1 MLLAIDTAAGTS
13 VAVVERDRVLSVHSV
28 EDTRRH
34 AEVIGDLIQR
44 SLADAGAAVSN
55 LTGVAVGMGPGPFT
69 GLRVGIAAAEAFANG
84 AGLPLLRVASHDAVA
99 FERFEQF
106 ENSERFQ
113 QSDATAE
120 ALLITTDARRQE
132 RYWSAY
138 QGVGSRGIPHRVAG
152 PEIGAR
158 DLDRAG
164 FLRVD
169 TDWISAASVGRLAER
184 ILASGAEFAAP
195 TPLYLRSPDV
205 TVAAARK
212 RVSG

>member
-13 VAVVERDRVLSVHSV
+13 VAVVESGNVLSVHSV

-44 SLADAGAAVSN
+44 SLADARAEVSD

-99 FERFEQF
+99 FQHA
-106 ENSERFQ
+106 
-113 QSDATAE
+113 DADPE
-120 ALLITTDARRQE
+120 ASHGSAGLLITTDARRQE

-138 QGVGSRGIPHRVAG
+138 QGVDLNGIPHRVAG
-152 PEIGAR
+152 PEIG
-158 DLDRAG
+158 RAEIA
-164 FLRVD
+164 D
-169 TDWISAASVGRLAER
+169 T
-184 ILASGAEFAAP
+184 
-195 TPLYLRSPDV
+195 
-205 TVAAARK
+205 
-212 RVSG
+212 